1 MNYDKLLERVGNLHF
16 ATRFKEEYANR
27 EMPIG
32 LRSALDR
39 TVDQYCIAQVNR
51 IKTEC
56 ENLLVEY
63 GSKNKLPTQT
73 DMCNPV

>member
-1 MNYDKLLERVGNLHF
+1 MNYEKLLEKVGNLHF
-16 ATRFKEEYANR
+16 AAHFKDEYANR

-56 ENLLVEY
+56 EKLLVEY
-63 GSKNKLPTQT
+63 DPKTELPSQT
-73 DMCNPV
+73 CMCNAI

>member
-39 TVDQYCIAQVNR
+39 TVDQYCIA
-51 IKTEC
+51 
-56 ENLLVEY
+56 
-63 GSKNKLPTQT
+63 
-73 DMCNPV
+73 